1 MIPFYNPNAID
12 PPDPEYYIC
21 PVCGAELNSGSEV
34 FVDEDGDIIGCE
46 ECVRRKYAE
55 DVLE

>member
-1 MIPFYNPNAID
+1 MIPFYNPNATD

-21 PVCGAELNSGSEV
+21 PVCGAELNYGSEV

-55 DVLE
+55 DVL